1 MDEKELIK
9 SLEIFAHKIRNPIH
23 SVVINLD
30 VLKVK
35 LQKQVKDQPTLKHL
49 EIANSE
55 LKRLSEIAA
64 KYLDYLKKNDKERAK
79 VDLKNL
85 LG

>member
-9 SLEIFAHKIRNPIH
+9 SLGIFAHKVKNPIH

-30 VLKVK
+30 ILKVK
-35 LQKQVKDQPTLKHL
+35 LKKQIKDQATLRHL
-49 EIANSE
+49 EISTSE
-55 LKRLSEIAA
+55 AKRLSDLVV
-64 KYLDYLKKNDKERAK
+64 KYMDYLKKSDKERAK
-79 VDLKNL
+79 VDLEKL